1 MVTEKKQESEKP
13 LSIMAVARIA
23 GVSKAT
29 VSRVANNRPGVNE
42 KTRQKVEAVIER
54 LGYRP
59 DETAR
64 GLSLGKSAKVGLN
77 IGFSSRLNLHFL
89 LFRQHLEAALFSKGL
104 RIEHIPTD
112 DKGLPEKDAGLMV
125 ICSTFDEDP
134 RVPYLK
140 DRKTPF
146 VALGKCA
153 ADFWVSSDEYSGG
166 RQAAEHL
173 LRLGHQKMLV
183 VAGSVSGKA
192 GMSIPLHTRATS
204 ERIRGFRDAL
214 HDNGAQLANDYILE
228 GEFTG
233 LGGFLAVRQA
243 LIEKKD
249 FTAVFALSDVMAGGV
264 IKALEDQSL
273 RVPDDVSV
281 IGFDELPEVGESI
294 TTVRQNTEELANSV
308 ADLLDEAT
316 ASATPRSITVPVELV
331 IRGTTMRC
339 G

>member
-1 MVTEKKQESEKP
+1 MMMATDQKNGLEKTP
-13 LSIMAVARIA
+13 SIMSVAREA

-42 KTRQKVEAVIER
+42 KTREKVRAVIER

-112 DKGLPEKDAGLMV
+112 EKGLPEKGAGLMV

-134 RVPYLK
+134 RVPFLK
-140 DRKTPF
+140 DNKIPF

-173 LRLGHQKMLV
+173 LRLGHVKMLV
-183 VAGSVSGKA
+183 VAGSVSSTA
-192 GMSIPLHTRATS
+192 AMSVPLHTRATS

-214 HDNGAQLANDYILE
+214 LDNGIDLPNENILE
-228 GEFTG
+228 GGFTG
-233 LGGFLAVRQA
+233 LGGFLAVRKA
-243 LIEKKD
+243 LKEKKI
-249 FTAVFALSDVMAGGV
+249 FPLFSPCLMLWRGAS
-264 IKALEDQSL
+264 SRRL
-273 RVPDDVSV
+273 RIMP
-281 IGFDELPEVGESI
+281 
-294 TTVRQNTEELANSV
+294 
-308 ADLLDEAT
+308 
-316 ASATPRSITVPVELV
+316 
-331 IRGTTMRC
+331 
-339 G
+339 